1 MTLDE
6 LKTLDEY
13 NYEFVLGLF
22 AWLIVPMLLIVATVI
37 SLGIAVK
44 HLMRFTDE
52 ILERFAGGSGG

>member
-1 MTLDE
+1 MTLGE
-6 LKTLDEY
+6 LKTLDKY

-44 HLMRFTDE
+44 HLMRFVDA
-52 ILERFAGGSGG
+52 ILSQFEGDRW